1 MDRVVY
7 FPKRMQTEDR
17 RKRFKVKG
25 LSLFLL
31 FLFLILIYQIGS
43 GLYRYFI
50 YNRRLHEA
58 QSLLKEKQ
66 QIMERLEMQLRQA
79 EFNSL
84 VETEISRFHCR
95 PWGIGFLLCKVNGGK
110 GTKKGCSLK
119 HWT

>member
-7 FPKRMQTEDR
+7 FPKRMPPENR

-43 GLYRYFI
+43 GLYSYFI

-58 QSLLKEKQ
+58 QSLLREKQ
-66 QIMERLEMQLRQA
+66 QIMESLEMQLRQA
-79 EFNSL
+79 EFNNL
-84 VETEISRFHCR
+84 VESEISR
-95 PWGIGFLLCKVNGGK
+95 LN
-110 GTKKGCSLK
+110 
-119 HWT
+119 